1 MEYNNRESGLD
12 ECKAE
17 KEYGGERMITA
28 IVAWL
33 NQRKARK
40 IAAAH

>member
-1 MEYNNRESGLD
+1 
-12 ECKAE
+12 
-17 KEYGGERMITA
+17 MITA

-40 IAAAH
+40 IAAEHESCSCRKK